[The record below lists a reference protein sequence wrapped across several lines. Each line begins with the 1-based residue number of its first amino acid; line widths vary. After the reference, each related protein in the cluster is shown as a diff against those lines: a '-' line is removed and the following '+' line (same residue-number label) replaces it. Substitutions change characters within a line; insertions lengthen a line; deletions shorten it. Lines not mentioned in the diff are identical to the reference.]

1 MLLRIWAGTAQLLIC
16 LESLSE
22 ETTQEMWAQMGGE
35 NKKDLKKCEKG
46 RQLDYDS
53 GQKPVMSSCEH
64 GNEPSGSK
72 KAM

>member
-1 MLLRIWAGTAQLLIC
+1 
-16 LESLSE
+16 
-22 ETTQEMWAQMGGE
+22 MGRE

-46 RQLDYDS
+46 CQLHSYDS

-72 KAM
+72 TGT